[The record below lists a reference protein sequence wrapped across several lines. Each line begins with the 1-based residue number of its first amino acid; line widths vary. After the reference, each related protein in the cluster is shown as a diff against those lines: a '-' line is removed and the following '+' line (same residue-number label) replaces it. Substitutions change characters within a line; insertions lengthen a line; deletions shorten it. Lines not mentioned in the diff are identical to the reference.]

1 MTGQEKLPD
10 GLECCFKALAKA
22 VFSEEGTVYFH
33 RTFISFDGSD
43 RTRVITRYANTAM
56 EKGGDI
62 AVAARAVM
70 IYPAIKW
77 LLKAREIEAV
87 IAALPE
93 EAAQGDFCRLV
104 GMQSMLVRLT
114 GEKPEMRL
122 QVRREFFERCQEFT
136 DVVFKAV
143 LESVYRKSTRKN
155 MARPRLAMLLLG
167 EDDGVAGQEE
177 ISTHTIKTYYL
188 EIIEAV
194 AAHSGEQIRTLMSGL
209 MPDTG
214 PKTAELAVLYHNT
227 DLLLREYARIVRG
240 YCADG
245 QKLLGARE
253 NRYIEQRREQSVLVA
268 EYVKKDRMQVDHI
281 ISIDLANRQPLYRW
295 LVPKEGINSEK
306 NLTAACEKCNL
317 KKSNRGGWWIVR
329 AKLGHGWY
337 AAVWVLLILLIVGA
351 LTTILCGALTP
362 QGVLAWLGMEITKLV
377 LVMRRYVDS
386 LLDVFLKSLR
396 EYHIL

>member
-43 RTRVITRYANTAM
+43 RTRVITRYANMAM

-62 AVAARAVM
+62 AVAAKAVM

-136 DVVFKAV
+136 DAIFKAV
-143 LESVYRKSTRKN
+143 LEAEFVCKYFHKGDPILVCGSIQSRQYTSKEGEQRT
-155 MARPRLAMLLLG
+155 AYEILANNVSFASERDAG
-167 EDDGVAGQEE
+167 TNAAPAPAAQKPQATANPGGYSAEDFA
-177 ISTHTIKTYYL
+177 
-188 EIIEAV
+188 AV
-194 AAHSGEQIRTLMSGL
+194 ADDE
-209 MPDTG
+209 
-214 PKTAELAVLYHNT
+214 
-227 DLLLREYARIVRG
+227 DL
-240 YCADG
+240 
-245 QKLLGARE
+245 
-253 NRYIEQRREQSVLVA
+253 
-268 EYVKKDRMQVDHI
+268 
-281 ISIDLANRQPLYRW
+281 P
-295 LVPKEGINSEK
+295 
-306 NLTAACEKCNL
+306 
-317 KKSNRGGWWIVR
+317 
-329 AKLGHGWY
+329 
-337 AAVWVLLILLIVGA
+337 
-351 LTTILCGALTP
+351 
-362 QGVLAWLGMEITKLV
+362 
-377 LVMRRYVDS
+377 
-386 LLDVFLKSLR
+386 F
-396 EYHIL
+396 

>member
-43 RTRVITRYANTAM
+43 RTRVITRYANMAM

-62 AVAARAVM
+62 AVAAKAVM

-136 DVVFKAV
+136 DAIFKAV
-143 LESVYRKSTRKN
+143 LEAEFVCKYFHKGDPILVCGSIQSRQYTSK
-155 MARPRLAMLLLG
+155 
-167 EDDGVAGQEE
+167 E
-177 ISTHTIKTYYL
+177 
-188 EIIEAV
+188 
-194 AAHSGEQIRTLMSGL
+194 GEQRT
-209 MPDTG
+209 
-214 PKTAELAVLYHNT
+214 AYE
-227 DLLLREYARIVRG
+227 I
-240 YCADG
+240 
-245 QKLLGARE
+245 
-253 NRYIEQRREQSVLVA
+253 
-268 EYVKKDRMQVDHI
+268 
-281 ISIDLANRQPLYRW
+281 LANN
-295 LVPKEGINSEK
+295 VSFASERDAG
-306 NLTAACEKCNL
+306 TTGRGCCQ
-317 KKSNRGGWWIVR
+317 KS
-329 AKLGHGWY
+329 
-337 AAVWVLLILLIVGA
+337 
-351 LTTILCGALTP
+351 P
-362 QGVLAWLGMEITKLV
+362 E
-377 LVMRRYVDS
+377 
-386 LLDVFLKSLR
+386 F
-396 EYHIL
+396 

>member
-93 EAAQGDFCRLV
+93 EAAQGDFCPLV
-104 GMQSMLVRLT
+104 GMPSMLV
-114 GEKPEMRL
+114 RL

-268 EYVKKDRMQVDHI
+268 EYVKLIRGAVEMTKDFPGSRGDIYTVLDALTSDGSDQKTDAE
-281 ISIDLANRQPLYRW
+281 LAREVCMSAASFSR
-295 LVPKEGINSEK
+295 EK
-306 NLTAACEKCNL
+306 GRALSVLGAVLWGCDANALTD
-317 KKSNRGGWWIVR
+317 
-329 AKLGHGWY
+329 
-337 AAVWVLLILLIVGA
+337 LLI
-351 LTTILCGALTP
+351 
-362 QGVLAWLGMEITKLV
+362 
-377 LVMRRYVDS
+377 
-386 LLDVFLKSLR
+386 
-396 EYHIL
+396 

>member
-43 RTRVITRYANTAM
+43 RTRVITRYANMAM

-62 AVAARAVM
+62 AVAAKAVM

-136 DVVFKAV
+136 DAIFKAV

-177 ISTHTIKTYYL
+177 ISTHTIKTYYP

-214 PKTAELAVLYHNT
+214 PKTAELPCSSHTRRRQYPPRPSR
-227 DLLLREYARIVRG
+227 LLRA
-240 YCADG
+240 
-245 QKLLGARE
+245 
-253 NRYIEQRREQSVLVA
+253 
-268 EYVKKDRMQVDHI
+268 
-281 ISIDLANRQPLYRW
+281 PLRN
-295 LVPKEGINSEK
+295 PATEHP
-306 NLTAACEKCNL
+306 ACRCR
-317 KKSNRGGWWIVR
+317 S
-329 AKLGHGWY
+329 
-337 AAVWVLLILLIVGA
+337 
-351 LTTILCGALTP
+351 
-362 QGVLAWLGMEITKLV
+362 
-377 LVMRRYVDS
+377 S
-386 LLDVFLKSLR
+386 
-396 EYHIL
+396 

>member
-167 EDDGVAGQEE
+167 EDEIAQGKVALKDLTTGQQQ
-177 ISTHTIKTYYL
+177 TVTAG
-188 EIIEAV
+188 EAV
-194 AAHSGEQIRTLMSGL
+194 ALVQSRPTIR
-209 MPDTG
+209 
-214 PKTAELAVLYHNT
+214 
-227 DLLLREYARIVRG
+227 
-240 YCADG
+240 
-245 QKLLGARE
+245 
-253 NRYIEQRREQSVLVA
+253 
-268 EYVKKDRMQVDHI
+268 
-281 ISIDLANRQPLYRW
+281 
-295 LVPKEGINSEK
+295 
-306 NLTAACEKCNL
+306 
-317 KKSNRGGWWIVR
+317 KSSKR
-329 AKLGHGWY
+329 
-337 AAVWVLLILLIVGA
+337 
-351 LTTILCGALTP
+351 
-362 QGVLAWLGMEITKLV
+362 
-377 LVMRRYVDS
+377 
-386 LLDVFLKSLR
+386 
-396 EYHIL
+396 

>member
-227 DLLLREYARIVRG
+227 DLLLREYAIS
-240 YCADG
+240 
-245 QKLLGARE
+245 
-253 NRYIEQRREQSVLVA
+253 SVFSTQG
-268 EYVKKDRMQVDHI
+268 R
-281 ISIDLANRQPLYRW
+281 LYMGR
-295 LVPKEGINSEK
+295 PF
-306 NLTAACEKCNL
+306 
-317 KKSNRGGWWIVR
+317 
-329 AKLGHGWY
+329 
-337 AAVWVLLILLIVGA
+337 
-351 LTTILCGALTP
+351 LC
-362 QGVLAWLGMEITKLV
+362 
-377 LVMRRYVDS
+377 R
-386 LLDVFLKSLR
+386 KSLAVLCKVLR
-396 EYHIL
+396 LKI

>member
-43 RTRVITRYANTAM
+43 RTRVITRYANMAT

-62 AVAARAVM
+62 AVAAKAVM

-177 ISTHTIKTYYL
+177 ISTHTIKTYYP

-245 QKLLGARE
+245 QKLLGTRE

-268 EYVKKDRMQVDHI
+268 EYVKLIRGAVEMTKDFPGSRGDIYTVLDALTSDGSDQKTDAE
-281 ISIDLANRQPLYRW
+281 LAREVCMSAASFSR
-295 LVPKEGINSEK
+295 EK
-306 NLTAACEKCNL
+306 GRALSVLGAVLWGCDANALTD
-317 KKSNRGGWWIVR
+317 
-329 AKLGHGWY
+329 
-337 AAVWVLLILLIVGA
+337 LLI
-351 LTTILCGALTP
+351 
-362 QGVLAWLGMEITKLV
+362 
-377 LVMRRYVDS
+377 
-386 LLDVFLKSLR
+386 
-396 EYHIL
+396 

>member
-143 LESVYRKSTRKN
+143 FSRKN
-155 MARPRLAMLLLG
+155 FPRDTPRLAVGYLADEGVDDFLLG
-167 EDDGVAGQEE
+167 AAVQTDDGV
-177 ISTHTIKTYYL
+177 ILSSL
-188 EIIEAV
+188 WDPRNFV
-194 AAHSGEQIRTLMSGL
+194 
-209 MPDTG
+209 P
-214 PKTAELAVLYHNT
+214 PV
-227 DLLLREYARIVRG
+227 
-240 YCADG
+240 
-245 QKLLGARE
+245 
-253 NRYIEQRREQSVLVA
+253 RYI
-268 EYVKKDRMQVDHI
+268 KKNIPAMFKPPV
-281 ISIDLANRQPLYRW
+281 YK
-295 LVPKEGINSEK
+295 PKH
-306 NLTAACEKCNL
+306 TA
-317 KKSNRGGWWIVR
+317 
-329 AKLGHGWY
+329 
-337 AAVWVLLILLIVGA
+337 
-351 LTTILCGALTP
+351 
-362 QGVLAWLGMEITKLV
+362 
-377 LVMRRYVDS
+377 
-386 LLDVFLKSLR
+386 
-396 EYHIL
+396 

>member
-43 RTRVITRYANTAM
+43 RTRVITRYANMAM

-62 AVAARAVM
+62 AVAAKAVM

-136 DVVFKAV
+136 DAIFKAV

-177 ISTHTIKTYYL
+177 ISTHTIKTYYP

-194 AAHSGEQIRTLMSGL
+194 QERKRRMGGRSGELSQCGRVGNAGRICLQVFPQRRPHSGLRLYPE
-209 MPDTG
+209 P
-214 PKTAELAVLYHNT
+214 AVY
-227 DLLLREYARIVRG
+227 
-240 YCADG
+240 
-245 QKLLGARE
+245 Q
-253 NRYIEQRREQSVLVA
+253 Q
-268 EYVKKDRMQVDHI
+268 
-281 ISIDLANRQPLYRW
+281 
-295 LVPKEGINSEK
+295 
-306 NLTAACEKCNL
+306 
-317 KKSNRGGWWIVR
+317 RGGTAHR
-329 AKLGHGWY
+329 L
-337 AAVWVLLILLIVGA
+337 
-351 LTTILCGALTP
+351 
-362 QGVLAWLGMEITKLV
+362 
-377 LVMRRYVDS
+377 
-386 LLDVFLKSLR
+386 
-396 EYHIL
+396 

>member
-194 AAHSGEQIRTLMSGL
+194 AAHSG
-209 MPDTG
+209 
-214 PKTAELAVLYHNT
+214 
-227 DLLLREYARIVRG
+227 
-240 YCADG
+240 
-245 QKLLGARE
+245 
-253 NRYIEQRREQSVLVA
+253 
-268 EYVKKDRMQVDHI
+268 DR
-281 ISIDLANRQPLYRW
+281 
-295 LVPKEGINSEK
+295 
-306 NLTAACEKCNL
+306 
-317 KKSNRGGWWIVR
+317 
-329 AKLGHGWY
+329 
-337 AAVWVLLILLIVGA
+337 
-351 LTTILCGALTP
+351 
-362 QGVLAWLGMEITKLV
+362 
-377 LVMRRYVDS
+377 
-386 LLDVFLKSLR
+386 LDVQA
-396 EYHIL
+396 

>member
-43 RTRVITRYANTAM
+43 RTRVI
-56 EKGGDI
+56 
-62 AVAARAVM
+62 
-70 IYPAIKW
+70 
-77 LLKAREIEAV
+77 
-87 IAALPE
+87 
-93 EAAQGDFCRLV
+93 
-104 GMQSMLVRLT
+104 
-114 GEKPEMRL
+114 
-122 QVRREFFERCQEFT
+122 
-136 DVVFKAV
+136 
-143 LESVYRKSTRKN
+143 
-155 MARPRLAMLLLG
+155 
-167 EDDGVAGQEE
+167 
-177 ISTHTIKTYYL
+177 TYYL

-268 EYVKKDRMQVDHI
+268 EYVKRRVKPFFAMLNQLLLYAKFDMTMAEGCPDEYLPMLEECI
-281 ISIDLANRQPLYRW
+281 FTIDE
-295 LVPKEGINSEK
+295 V
-306 NLTAACEKCNL
+306 
-317 KKSNRGGWWIVR
+317 
-329 AKLGHGWY
+329 KLERD
-337 AAVWVLLILLIVGA
+337 
-351 LTTILCGALTP
+351 P
-362 QGVLAWLGMEITKLV
+362 QA
-377 LVMRRYVDS
+377 RS
-386 LLDVFLKSLR
+386 
-396 EYHIL
+396 